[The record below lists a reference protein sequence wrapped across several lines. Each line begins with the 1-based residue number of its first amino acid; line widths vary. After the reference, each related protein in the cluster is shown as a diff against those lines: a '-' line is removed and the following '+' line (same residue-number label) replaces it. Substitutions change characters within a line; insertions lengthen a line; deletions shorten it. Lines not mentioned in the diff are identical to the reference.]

1 MMRLM
6 RLIPGLR
13 KSRIC
18 CGSHVK
24 RVPKN
29 TVTLNEVQGEVP
41 SAERKDTTSTAVRI
55 DVVKDTMSA
64 GEAREDA

>member
-18 CGSHVK
+18 CGSQVK
-24 RVPKN
+24 RVLTN

-41 SAERKDTTSTAVRI
+41 SAEEGH
-55 DVVKDTMSA
+55 DVDRGADRRRQGYDVSW
-64 GEAREDA
+64 